1 MQLMRELSLAP
12 GVSGSEEE
20 IAKIIERELKDV
32 ADTIE
37 RDSMGNLIATK
48 KGSKKAPTVM
58 LASHMDEIGL
68 MVKYIDDKG
77 YLRFSKIGELM
88 INY

>member
-1 MQLMRELSLAP
+1 
-12 GVSGSEEE
+12 
-20 IAKIIERELKDV
+20 
-32 ADTIE
+32 
-37 RDSMGNLIATK
+37 
-48 KGSKKAPTVM
+48 M
-58 LASHMDEIGL
+58 LAAHMDEIGL